1 MVLSTAHEKM
11 LEKLKD
17 PGKYE
22 RQIGSSI
29 RSTLEG
35 LRKADQEASQ
45 KHSKPTGPLA
55 IEQID
60 VSVGRVQENIRNM
73 ADAANGYRAICDKA
87 QTLADVVKAADE
99 KNQKFLQ
106 YNERI
111 QENDKLRA
119 ENNAL
124 KGTVQDLEKQLF
136 GMQVRMEEQKNTFE
150 VVKREQLEADKRE
163 VLEKQLKAS
172 LDSIKQ
178 SLDNMAKKD

>member
-1 MVLSTAHEKM
+1 
-11 LEKLKD
+11 
-17 PGKYE
+17 
-22 RQIGSSI
+22 
-29 RSTLEG
+29 
-35 LRKADQEASQ
+35 
-45 KHSKPTGPLA
+45 
-55 IEQID
+55 
-60 VSVGRVQENIRNM
+60 M